1 MNPKLQS
8 EKYKVDVCVVGGGMT
23 GLIAAVA
30 AARRGSKVILI
41 HDRPVLG
48 GNASSEVRMWICGAH
63 GHHRKETGILEEIQL
78 LNLARNPQGNYSVW
92 DSVLFEFAKMTPGLT
107 TLLNCSC
114 NDLVMDGD
122 RITAVN
128 AWQLTTQTWHMVEA
142 DLFIDSSG
150 DSILAPLSGAE
161 VRWGRESREESGEPI
176 APLKS
181 DLKTMGNTILL
192 QLEETTE
199 PQEFTPPEWAY
210 VFDDDTHLPP
220 RVGNG
225 FGHNFWWLEI
235 GGLQN
240 TIQDSEK
247 IYEELV
253 KTAWGVWDF
262 MKNRGV
268 HKERL
273 KNWRLRWLGS
283 LPGKRENR
291 RYVGPYVLN
300 QMDVESEGK
309 FEDIVAYG
317 GWSMDDHHPGGIYYP
332 GKATIFHPAPSPY
345 GIPFRSLYSKD
356 ITNLFCA
363 GRNISATHAALSSTR
378 VMATCSLLGQ
388 AVGTAAALCVEANCL
403 PADVS
408 AGKVATLQARLMEDD
423 CWLPGYTRES
433 SPLMQSAKLTASA
446 GDDPS
451 VLLDGHEREADKE
464 VHLWTAPVGTSVVLE
479 WNAPQKVECLRL
491 IFDSDLANDKCMPCR
506 YGLNDEPMQV
516 PENMVCDFTLEVK
529 TADGQWIELHRIEN
543 NVRRLLV
550 LPVAQSVTSIRWTGN
565 SSWGANDL
573 RLYSLEASA
582 TSMPLTQSPKPG
594 KSWAEVVAELSP
606 EDLAEPDHGLENGGR
621 STSRV
626 GA

>member
-1 MNPKLQS
+1 MNPKLHS

-30 AARRGSKVILI
+30 AARRGAKVMLI

-78 LNLARNPQGNYSVW
+78 LNLARNPHGDYSVW
-92 DSVLFEFAKMTPGLT
+92 DGVLFEFAKMTPGLT

-128 AWQLTTQTWHMVEA
+128 AWQLTTQTWHTVEA

-161 VRWGRESREESGEPI
+161 VRWGRESREETGEPI

-192 QLEETTE
+192 QLEETAE
-199 PQEFTPPEWAY
+199 PQEFIPPEWAY
-210 VFDDDTHLPP
+210 VFDDESTLPS

-225 FGHNFWWLEI
+225 FGHNYWWLEI
-235 GGLQN
+235 GGLKN
-240 TIQDSEK
+240 TIQDSEL

-253 KTAWGVWDF
+253 KAAWGVWDY
-262 MKNRGV
+262 MKNRGPQ
-268 HKERL
+268 KEKLR
-273 KNWRLRWLGS
+273 NWRLAWLGS

-291 RYVGPYVLN
+291 RYMGPHVLT
-300 QMDVESEGK
+300 QMDVEAEGK
-309 FEDIVAYG
+309 FDDIVAYG
-317 GWSMDDHHPGGIYYP
+317 GWSMDDHHPAGLYYP
-332 GKATIFHPAPSPY
+332 GEATIFHPAPSPY
-345 GIPFRSLYSKD
+345 GIPFRCLYSNN

-388 AVGTAAALCVEANCL
+388 AVGTAAAICVEDACL

-408 AGKVATLQARLMEDD
+408 ASKVDTLQTRLMEDD
-423 CWLPGYTRES
+423 CWLPGHVRS
-433 SPLMQSAKLTASA
+433 CSPLMQAAQLTATS
-446 GDDPS
+446 GD
-451 VLLDGHEREADKE
+451 VARLLDGHERDADKLAHAWEGSVGASIELKWDAPKE
-464 VHLWTAPVGTSVVLE
+464 VD
-479 WNAPQKVECLRL
+479 CLRL
-491 IFDSDLANDKCMPCR
+491 VFDSQLSDDKRMPCR
-506 YGLNDEPMQV
+506 YGLKDKPMRV
-516 PENMVCDFTLEVK
+516 PKTMVRAFTVEVK
-529 TADGQWIELHRIEN
+529 TAGGDWIELHRIED
-543 NVRRLLV
+543 NVRRLWV
-550 LPVAQSVTSIRWTGN
+550 LPVGQSVSAIRWTGH
-565 SSWGANDL
+565 STWGADDL
-573 RLYSLEASA
+573 RLYSMEASA
-582 TSMPLTQSPKPG
+582 TAMPLTQSPDAG
-594 KSWAEVVAELSP
+594 RRWADIVAEMSP
-606 EDLAEPDHGLENGGR
+606 EDLAEPDHGLEKYGR
-621 STSRV
+621 GRSRV